1 MRTHR
6 VALSDS
12 QQALSRREGRRRA
25 LKPDVVYR
33 LSGLL
38 PKIERKDLF
47 KADAFCFL
55 VEIKHGDS
63 HTHKSSLL
71 GPRELAL
78 GLSWGIVE
86 GSKGSVSSKIWP
98 SKLLGVGRHI

>member
-1 MRTHR
+1 MHAKR
-6 VALSDS
+6 VTLSNS
-12 QQALSRREGRRRA
+12 QQALSRREGRRRTP
-25 LKPDVVYR
+25 KPDVVYR

-55 VEIKHGDS
+55 VEIKRCDS

-71 GPRELAL
+71 EHRELAL
-78 GLSWGIVE
+78 GLSWGRVE
-86 GSKGSVSSKIWP
+86 GIGLFKDLAPKSS
-98 SKLLGVGRHI
+98 LGGTSNG

>member
-1 MRTHR
+1 MRDAR
-6 VALSDS
+6 K
-12 QQALSRREGRRRA
+12 EGDFEQLPAGTKPEERKEKDP
-25 LKPDVVYR
+25 KPDVVYR

-55 VEIKHGDS
+55 VEIKRCNS

-71 GPRELAL
+71 EHRELAL
-78 GLSWGIVE
+78 GLSWGTVE
-86 GSKGSVSSKIWP
+86 GIGLFKDLAP
-98 SKLLGVGRHI
+98 QKLLGGHI